1 MVACCAL
8 MVAGGL
14 TSCSSG
20 SDSGGDA
27 PSETCQ
33 AVADIVSIVDQIES
47 TVRTKSDIPAL
58 KTQLSQISS
67 DLDYLKAHPQDAY
80 SSELAAAEQ
89 AAVPL
94 KADLQAVQANP
105 SSANYKA
112 ARSSAS
118 AFKDALDALTTAA
131 NTTC

>member
-1 MVACCAL
+1 M
-8 MVAGGL
+8 
-14 TSCSSG
+14 
-20 SDSGGDA
+20 
-27 PSETCQ
+27 
-33 AVADIVSIVDQIES
+33 DQIES

-89 AAVPL
+89 AAAPL

-105 SSANYKA
+105 SSSAYKA

-118 AFKDALDALTTAA
+118 EFKDALDALTTAA

>member
-1 MVACCAL
+1 
-8 MVAGGL
+8 
-14 TSCSSG
+14 
-20 SDSGGDA
+20 
-27 PSETCQ
+27 
-33 AVADIVSIVDQIES
+33 VDQIES

-67 DLDYLKAHPQDAY
+67 DLAYLKAHPDPVY

-94 KADLQAVQANP
+94 KADLQAAQANP
-105 SSANYKA
+105 SKSTYNA
-112 ARSSAS
+112 AEGSAS
-118 AFKDALDALTTAA
+118 EFKDALNALTTAA